1 MKRPQALTLDLD
13 DTLLDGEGLQ
23 ESIDRVCAAIAA
35 THPTLTTDH
44 LRAANAEAW
53 MEYWESVA
61 DDWCLGRL
69 DSSTF
74 SLEGWRRSLQACGCN
89 DTAVALEARDLHRV
103 FAREAHRLYDDAE
116 PFLEFVAKTKLPIA
130 LVTNGASDIQ
140 REKLEVLAIEDIFV
154 AVIVS
159 AEVGAA
165 KPDAL
170 TFHAAVDALG
180 CEPGSIWHVGDNLL
194 TDVAGAQRAGLASV
208 WLNRHDRS
216 RVASDP
222 APDIEVRSLSELSA
236 ILQALGD

>member
-1 MKRPQALTLDLD
+1 MKPPLALTMDLD

-23 ESIDRVCAAIAA
+23 ESIDRVCTAIASA
-35 THPTLTTDH
+35 HTTLTSDQ
-44 LRAANAEAW
+44 LKSANADAW

-74 SLEGWRRSLQACGCN
+74 SLEGWRRTLRACGCN
-89 DTAVALEARDLHRV
+89 DTVIAQEARDLHRV
-103 FAREAHRLYDDAE
+103 FAREAHRLYDDVE
-116 PFLEFVAKTKLPIA
+116 TFLEFVANSKLPIA
-130 LVTNGASDIQ
+130 LVTNGASDVQ
-140 REKLEVLAIEDIFV
+140 REKLAVLAIEDIFV

-170 TFHAAVDALG
+170 PFLAAVDALG
-180 CEPGSIWHVGDNLL
+180 CEPGSVWHVGDNLL

-208 WLNRHDRS
+208 WLNRHGRS
-216 RVASDP
+216 RVADGP
-222 APDIEVRSLSELSA
+222 VPDLEVRSLSELSA
-236 ILQALGD
+236 ILRALGD